1 MAKTV
6 SLSVHRNTIQGRR
19 KRDQAREASAVVRDI
34 MRQEDI
40 RAYAFV
46 GISADGKAF
55 AYWDT
60 GAVMPMVAFPDVVRG
75 MLHES
80 IIESGVKEDW
90 RAPLERKS

>member
-6 SLSVHRNTIQGRR
+6 TLSVHRNTIQGRR
-19 KRDQAREASAVVRDI
+19 KRDQAKEASARVLSV

-46 GISADGKAF
+46 GIAADGNAF
-55 AYWDT
+55 AIWDT
-60 GAVMPMVAFPDVVRG
+60 GGVMPMVAFPEVVRC
-75 MLHES
+75 MLNEDMS
-80 IIESGVKEDW
+80 LSGVVDDW